1 MAKLAAAKT
10 RAYLK
15 KPDPAH
21 HAMLLYGPDATQI
34 SARRDEALR
43 ALLGGATDDPFRFMR
58 LEADAVRR
66 DPALLADEVNGMSF
80 GGGDRVILL
89 AGAAD
94 GTTAAIGAALET
106 MAGGA
111 VLIVTAG
118 QLAASSKLRKLFEG
132 AGNAVALPF
141 YPAEGAALETEFSAM
156 LGALGAPPVGPD
168 ARAALG
174 DVLAGFQFGEAERFA
189 ETLALYV
196 ADEDEVTA
204 EAVLACAP
212 PAAEAD
218 FDTAIQAVAQGRPR
232 AIPSL
237 VDRLD
242 GQGASLPGLIRVL
255 ALYFQRLHRAQ
266 ATMDAEG
273 IDAGAAMRKLR
284 PPIFWKLQDT
294 FSAQLRAWPRGAVEE
309 ALAQIG
315 GLEAD
320 LRSGRTFPERAL
332 IERALMRI
340 AMTAPGARGGR

>member
-1 MAKLAAAKT
+1 MAKLAAS
-10 RAYLK
+10 RSRGYLK

-21 HAMLLYGPDATQI
+21 HALLLYGPDATQI
-34 SARRDEALR
+34 AARRDEAIR
-43 ALLGGATDDPFRFMR
+43 ARLGGALDDPFRFAR

-66 DPALLADEVNGMSF
+66 DPALLMDEVNGMSF
-80 GGGDRVILL
+80 GGGDRVIALN
-89 AGAAD
+89 GATD
-94 GTTAAIGAALET
+94 STTAAIASALET

-111 VLIVTAG
+111 VLIVTGG

-132 AGNAVALPF
+132 ADNAVALPF

-168 ARAALG
+168 ARAALT

-189 ETLALYV
+189 ETLALYTM
-196 ADEDEVTA
+196 EDNAVTA

-237 VDRLD
+237 MERLEA
-242 GQGASLPGLIRVL
+242 QGASLAGLIRVL

-266 ATMDAEG
+266 AMMDAEG
-273 IDAGAAMRKLR
+273 IDAGAAMGKLR
-284 PPIFWKLQDT
+284 PPIFWKLRDT

-309 ALAQIG
+309 ALGQIG
-315 GLEAD
+315 SLEAD
-320 LRSGRTFPERAL
+320 LRSGRALPERAM

-340 AMTAPGARGGR
+340 AMTAPGARGRG

>member
-1 MAKLAAAKT
+1 VAKLAASKS
-10 RAYLK
+10 RGYLK
-15 KPDPAH
+15 RPDPAH
-21 HAMLLYGPDATQI
+21 HALLLYGPDATQI
-34 SARRDEALR
+34 AARRDEAIR
-43 ALLGGATDDPFRFMR
+43 ARLDGATDDPFRFAR

-66 DPALLADEVNGMSF
+66 DPALLVDEVNGMSF
-80 GGGDRVILL
+80 GGGDRVIAL

-94 GTTAAIGAALET
+94 GTTPAIAAALET

-156 LGALGAPPVGPD
+156 LGELGAPPVGPE
-168 ARAALG
+168 ARAALA

-189 ETLALYV
+189 ETLALY
-196 ADEDEVTA
+196 AIEDDAVTA

-212 PAAEAD
+212 PAAETD

-237 VDRLD
+237 VDRLEA
-242 GQGASLPGLIRVL
+242 QGASLAGLIRVL

-266 ATMDAEG
+266 AMMEADG
-273 IDAGAAMRKLR
+273 LDAGAAMGKLR
-284 PPIFWKLQDT
+284 PPIFWKLRDT
-294 FSAQLRAWPRGAVEE
+294 FSAQLRAWPHGAIEE
-309 ALAQIG
+309 ALGHIG
-315 GLEAD
+315 ALEAD
-320 LRSGRTFPERAL
+320 LRSGRTLPERAL
-332 IERALMRI
+332 VERTLMRI
-340 AMTAPGARGGR
+340 AMTAPGARGR